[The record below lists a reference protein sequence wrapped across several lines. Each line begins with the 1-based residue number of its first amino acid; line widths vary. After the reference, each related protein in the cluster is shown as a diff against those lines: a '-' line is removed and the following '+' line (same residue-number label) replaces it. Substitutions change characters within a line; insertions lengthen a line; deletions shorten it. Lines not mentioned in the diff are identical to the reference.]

1 MARSADPHSS
11 SLVLVTAAVAHGCY
25 AREGN
30 EYQATGYTGVMADA
44 PLLNDRYQIVRK
56 LGSGAF
62 ATVYLADDLQMGRP
76 VAIKVVEQTAD
87 VDDRV
92 LREAQ
97 AAAKLSHHHILTV
110 YEMVREPDRTLL
122 ITEYIQ
128 GKTLRD
134 NYREQ
139 ALTDLDILEAGVQ
152 LCRALEH
159 AHKRGVVHR
168 DIKPENIML
177 VEGDA
182 VDVRLMDF
190 GIAQLEDRA
199 SITVDG
205 DLVGTLAYM
214 SPEQGEGKNVD
225 SRSDIYSL
233 ALTLYE
239 GFTGRNPLKGRKLQ
253 ELLRDV
259 SRPDIPPLSAN
270 RPDLPAALN
279 DALGRAMALDRYA
292 RPDAGVFGRLL
303 AQAAKHMPDE
313 VRDERLVTRVRER
326 LAPARVDRDR
336 LVYLGQHVAAGIFSL
351 CCLLYMLPR
360 VPFYPQAAI
369 IPLIIVPV
377 FVALLWPFGGGV
389 LTLALLAPP
398 IFAFGAGWGVVYV
411 VLAAPA
417 MGLLRWRRR
426 EWAALL
432 PGVIPFA
439 VAGGVGLAVLP
450 LAGVLLR
457 RWGALAGFLSGLVLV
472 VTGGLVGW
480 STLPYAFN
488 PGPGASLMAAEYA
501 ASPWTVLM
509 EIARFLDSR
518 PELTLQVF
526 LFALFSLPLYALA
539 GRSREQRMWGASAY
553 LILLFAGFV
562 LLPILALGVPVA
574 VGSFLVAYV
583 PCAIIAFLSALLISS
598 EGVGTL

>member
-1 MARSADPHSS
+1 MLAPMRERSA
-11 SLVLVTAAVAHGCY
+11 GCWP
-25 AREGN
+25 R
-30 EYQATGYTGVMADA
+30 
-44 PLLNDRYQIVRK
+44 R
-56 LGSGAF
+56 
-62 ATVYLADDLQMGRP
+62 
-76 VAIKVVEQTAD
+76 
-87 VDDRV
+87 
-92 LREAQ
+92 
-97 AAAKLSHHHILTV
+97 
-110 YEMVREPDRTLL
+110 
-122 ITEYIQ
+122 
-128 GKTLRD
+128 
-134 NYREQ
+134 
-139 ALTDLDILEAGVQ
+139 
-152 LCRALEH
+152 
-159 AHKRGVVHR
+159 
-168 DIKPENIML
+168 
-177 VEGDA
+177 
-182 VDVRLMDF
+182 
-190 GIAQLEDRA
+190 
-199 SITVDG
+199 
-205 DLVGTLAYM
+205 
-214 SPEQGEGKNVD
+214 
-225 SRSDIYSL
+225 
-233 ALTLYE
+233 
-239 GFTGRNPLKGRKLQ
+239 
-253 ELLRDV
+253 
-259 SRPDIPPLSAN
+259 
-270 RPDLPAALN
+270 
-279 DALGRAMALDRYA
+279 
-292 RPDAGVFGRLL
+292 
-303 AQAAKHMPDE
+303 PDE
-313 VRDERLVTRVRER
+313 VPDERLVTRVRER
-326 LAPARVDRDR
+326 LAPARVDRGR

-351 CCLLYMLPR
+351 CCLLYVLPR

-398 IFAFGAGWGVVYV
+398 VFAFGAGWGVVYV
-411 VLAAPA
+411 VPAAAA

-518 PELTLQVF
+518 PELTMQVV

-539 GRSREQRMWGASAY
+539 GRSRERRMWGVSAY

-574 VGSFLVAYV
+574 VGPFLVAYV
-583 PCAIIAFLSALLISS
+583 PCAIIAFLSALLVSS

>member
-1 MARSADPHSS
+1 MADP
-11 SLVLVTAAVAHGCY
+11 
-25 AREGN
+25 
-30 EYQATGYTGVMADA
+30 
-44 PLLNDRYQIVRK
+44 PLLYDRYQIVRK

-62 ATVYLADDLQMGRP
+62 ATVYLADDLHMGRP
-76 VAIKVVEQTAD
+76 VAIKVVDQVAD

-110 YEMVREPDRTLL
+110 YEMVREPDKTLL
-122 ITEYIQ
+122 FTEYIQ
-128 GKTLRD
+128 GRTLRD
-134 NYREQ
+134 HYRERS
-139 ALTDLDILEAGVQ
+139 LDDLDILEVGVQ

-177 VEGDA
+177 VEGDG
-182 VDVRLMDF
+182 VDARLMDF
-190 GIAQLEDRA
+190 GVAQLEDRA
-199 SITVDG
+199 SITLDG

-225 SRSDIYSL
+225 SRSDVYSL

-239 GFTGRNPLKGRKLQ
+239 GFTRRNPLTGKKLQ

-259 SRPDIPPLSAN
+259 SRPEIPPLYVN

-279 DALGRAMALDRYA
+279 DALARAMSLDRYA
-292 RPDAGVFGRLL
+292 RPDAGAFGRML
-303 AQAAKHMPDE
+303 ARAAKHMPEE
-313 VRDERLVTRVRER
+313 VPDERLATRVRDR
-326 LAPARVDRDR
+326 LVPVGVDRDR
-336 LVYLGQHVAAGIFSL
+336 LAYLGQHVAAGAFSL
-351 CCLLYMLPR
+351 SCLLYVLPR
-360 VPFYPQAAI
+360 VPFYPQVAI
-369 IPLIIVPV
+369 IPLIVVPA
-377 FVALLWPFGGGV
+377 FIALLWPFGGGV

-398 IFAFGAGWGVVYV
+398 VFAFGAGWGVVYLV
-411 VLAAPA
+411 PAALAI
-417 MGLLRWRRR
+417 GLLRWRGR

-432 PGVIPFA
+432 PGIVPFA
-439 VAGGVGLAVLP
+439 VAGGVGLALLP

-472 VTGGLVGW
+472 VAGGLTGW
-480 STLPYAFN
+480 TTMPYTFN
-488 PGPGASLMAAEYA
+488 PGPGASLMASAHA

-518 PELTLQVF
+518 PELTLQVL
-526 LFALFSLPLYALA
+526 LFAVFSLPLYALA
-539 GRSREQRMWGASAY
+539 GRSRERRMWGASAY
-553 LILLFAGFV
+553 LILLLVGFV

-574 VGSFLVAYV
+574 MGPFLVAYV
-583 PCAIIAFLSALLISS
+583 PCAIIAFLSALLVSS